1 MELIELKR
9 ELIKMLHEREDVDY
23 VFVDIDC
30 LSRPNRAATIID
42 EWDFIEE
49 SSMYLSKD
57 VCELNLSNILMDI
70 EEWMT
75 DNEPYLTEHELS
87 LKSEVNRHICILLTK
102 EEL

>member
-1 MELIELKR
+1 
-9 ELIKMLHEREDVDY
+9 MLHERADVDY
-23 VFVDIDC
+23 EFVDIDC
-30 LSRPNRAATIID
+30 KSRPNRAATMIG

-49 SSMYLSKD
+49 GSMYLGQR
-57 VCELNLSNILMDI
+57 VCDLNLWNLLQDI

-75 DNEPYLTEHELS
+75 YNEPYLTEHELS